1 MNTAPKFKVRTICA
15 LVALTLASTG
25 CQTLPASGSNQMGNA
40 AASDAGDP
48 CSNTAR
54 NIGIVAGAGI
64 GFLIARATNSNDTG
78 KLVGALI
85 GAGIGGLIGHEMDT
99 RRCELS
105 RVAKK
110 HNLEMVVNE
119 ISKSPDS
126 SGSASENIGLSVS
139 VTDKGNSQ
147 FLSNSDVLQAQAKA
161 AFTDIAVQYS
171 SKLQLAKLPANTTP
185 QDRKLAQDSL
195 SKKHI
200 LLVGHT
206 DDSGNSKL
214 NADLSERRA
223 RAVAKL
229 FYAVGVPA
237 ENVFYQGAGETL
249 PIADNHD
256 EAGRAKNRRVEIID
270 TADEGK
276 FQAYLASR
284 KADVNF
290 YRASNT
296 GNVALAANSAPRST
310 RAAKTALAQNKAV
323 APKQALAKNN
333 VATPA
338 VAQNATSVAANSV
351 AAPSLAAA
359 PVQTAAAVPA
369 KLGRGE
375 FNFGGDVANGTPPTL
390 NIGAIAYNH
399 GFSWASV
406 SPIKTAQA
414 SDDDMVAS
422 ASCLFD
428 RPRVANAV
436 KSLRDDKA
444 IKTSDYLPGLNNA
457 AWVGEVNGQMVALTH
472 VAVLRD
478 GTTLARNPDM
488 LVYRDFDPA
497 KPNQKDRKADFSGS
511 PDVNVYRGDKA
522 ILYRIFSAGPV
533 RCMDVVIPNN
543 NTTAAPESWLY
554 YQKNQQTYRAVYA
567 ARLAR

>member
-1 MNTAPKFKVRTICA
+1 MNSAPKFKVRTICA
-15 LVALTLASTG
+15 VVALSLSSAG
-25 CQTLPASGSNQMGNA
+25 CQTLPVAGGNQSSNGASSN
-40 AASDAGDP
+40 ASDP
-48 CSNTAR
+48 CSNTSR
-54 NIGIVAGAGI
+54 NIGIAAGAGI
-64 GFLIARATNSNDTG
+64 GLLIAMATKSNDTG
-78 KLVGALI
+78 KIVGALI
-85 GAGIGGLIGHEMDT
+85 GAGIGGLIGHEMDN

-110 HNLEMVVNE
+110 HDLEMVVND
-119 ISKSPDS
+119 IAPSPDS
-126 SGSASENIGLSVS
+126 KGDASESIGLSVS
-139 VTDKGNSQ
+139 VTDKGNNQ
-147 FLSNSDVLQAQAKA
+147 FLSNSDVLQDKAKQAFSEIAQ
-161 AFTDIAVQYS
+161 QYS
-171 SKLQLAKLPANTTP
+171 SKLQLAKLPAETTP
-185 QDRKLAQDSL
+185 QDRKAAQEAL
-195 SKKHI
+195 RTKHI

-229 FYAVGVPA
+229 FYAAGVPA

-284 KADVNF
+284 KADVNL
-290 YRASNT
+290 YRTTKAST
-296 GNVALAANSAPRST
+296 VALAKNTSP
-310 RAAKTALAQNKAV
+310 AAARPAKKVLAQNKAV
-323 APKQALAKNN
+323 VLNKAVAKNN
-333 VATPA
+333 VATP
-338 VAQNATSVAANSV
+338 VD
-351 AAPSLAAA
+351 APSLAS
-359 PVQTAAAVPA
+359 PAVPIVA
-369 KLGRGE
+369 SSSGKLGRGE
-375 FNFGGDVANGTPPTL
+375 FNFGGDPATGTPPKL

-414 SDDDMVAS
+414 SDDEMVAS

-457 AWVGEVNGQMVALTH
+457 AWVAEVNGQMVALTH

-488 LVYRDFDPA
+488 LVYRDFDPS

-511 PDVNVYRGDKA
+511 PEVNVYRGDKA
-522 ILYRIFSAGPV
+522 ILYRIFAAGPV
-533 RCMDVVIPNN
+533 RCMDVVIPND